1 MSNNLENIELR
12 SEEVTEILNRP
23 PSWLIRRGNILF
35 FLLLILLILLS
46 WFVKYPDIIISET
59 FVTTIIPPQK
69 EYANVT
75 GKLDSIYIQDLQTVH
90 ENTIMAVIENTA
102 NTEDVYF
109 LKSIIDTIKLDNKN
123 IYFPL
128 DSIPILFL
136 GDVEESFAS
145 FENSYS
151 QYILNKELKPF
162 RNESIA
168 NQISLSELKGR
179 LRSLNAQFV
188 LNEAELE
195 FKKNN
200 LERNKILFEKG
211 VISKQEYE
219 NKQLDMLTA
228 ERNFKNISVSISQIR
243 EALSVATRTSKGT
256 EINEM
261 RENIKLLKTS
271 LQTFNALKTAIGD
284 WETKYVLKSE
294 IIGNVS
300 FLNFWDKNQ
309 NVTSGDLVFIVIPIE
324 NSRYVAKLKAPS
336 QNSGKI
342 KIGQN
347 VNIKLQNFPD
357 SEFGVL
363 KGKVSNISLMPD
375 IDGSYLVDV
384 NLPQTLLTSYNK
396 KINFKHEMRG
406 SAEII
411 TEDLRLFER
420 FFYQFKDFLRR

>member
-396 KINFKHEMRG
+396 KINFKHEMRY
-406 SAEII
+406 SI
-411 TEDLRLFER
+411 TI
-420 FFYQFKDFLRR
+420 FY